1 MSTEEAREIIEQEIM
16 SPVLTAAEGDATSD
30 SPNLPE
36 LETSMET
43 SSPQS
48 ASTAKTKVIR
58 EIHMAK
64 AIIAITSHQV
74 PAKIVPETEKD

>member
-1 MSTEEAREIIEQEIM
+1 M
-16 SPVLTAAEGDATSD
+16 SPVLTVAEGDATSD

-48 ASTAKTKVIR
+48 ASTAETNVSVIK

-64 AIIAITSHQV
+64 AIIAITSQQV
-74 PAKIVPETEKD
+74 PAKIVPETGKD

>member
-1 MSTEEAREIIEQEIM
+1 M
-16 SPVLTAAEGDATSD
+16 SPVLTVAEGDATSD

-48 ASTAKTKVIR
+48 ASTAETNVSVIK

-64 AIIAITSHQV
+64 AIIAITSQQV
-74 PAKIVPETEKD
+74 PAKIVPKPGKD